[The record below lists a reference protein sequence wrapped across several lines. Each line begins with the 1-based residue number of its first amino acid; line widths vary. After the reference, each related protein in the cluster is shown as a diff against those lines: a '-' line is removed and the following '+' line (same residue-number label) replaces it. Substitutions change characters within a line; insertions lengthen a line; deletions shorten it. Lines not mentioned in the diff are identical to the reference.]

1 MKCSLS
7 CFLKALVEFVM
18 LGTHALTIARLI
30 HLFLRTSQLV
40 GFVTVQKAFNRP
52 VTSTMGSFFPINVVV
67 VVAAV

>member
-1 MKCSLS
+1 
-7 CFLKALVEFVM
+7 M